1 MSCPDC
7 FKGSVHDGEPRGK
20 IIKLHDLDTY
30 VVEPAEGK
38 EVKGILVVIPDAFG
52 WKFVNCRLLA
62 DNYADKS
69 NYKVYL
75 PDVMIGDA
83 APLPA
88 LDRMHVAMAPGNW
101 LRRGYNLLLA
111 LWAVVPFM
119 IRNRFGKTYPITK
132 SFFEKLRKAEGST
145 LPVGVAGFCWGGKLA
160 ILLSHGV
167 EVDGKPIID
176 AAFTGHPSALS
187 FPSDFEKVTVPVSVA
202 VGDNDSQFP
211 LETAGKMK
219 ALVESKS
226 EATRGEIK
234 IYPGA
239 GHGFC
244 VRASMEKEGL
254 VEKAS
259 EAEDQAITWFN
270 THFKA
275 GS

>member
-7 FKGSVHDGEPRGK
+7 FKGSIHDGEPRGK
-20 IIKLHDLDTY
+20 TIKLHDLDTY
-30 VVEPAEGK
+30 VVEPSEGK
-38 EVKGILVVIPDAFG
+38 EVKGIIVVIPDAFG

-69 NYKVYL
+69 NYRVYM
-75 PDVMIGDA
+75 PDVMI
-83 APLPA
+83 
-88 LDRMHVAMAPGNW
+88 AMAPGNW

-119 IRNRFGKTYPITK
+119 IRNRFSKTYPITK

-176 AAFTGHPSALS
+176 AAFTGHPSGLS
-187 FPSDFEKVTVPVSVA
+187 FPGDFEKITVPVSVA

-211 LETAGKMK
+211 LKTAGKMK

-226 EATRGEIK
+226 EVTRGEIK

-254 VEKAS
+254 AEKAS

-270 THFKA
+270 THFK
-275 GS
+275 GGP

>member
-1 MSCPDC
+1 M
-7 FKGSVHDGEPRGK
+7 F
-20 IIKLHDLDTY
+20 
-30 VVEPAEGK
+30 
-38 EVKGILVVIPDAFG
+38 
-52 WKFVNCRLLA
+52 
-62 DNYADKS
+62 
-69 NYKVYL
+69 
-75 PDVMIGDA
+75 
-83 APLPA
+83 
-88 LDRMHVAMAPGNW
+88 
-101 LRRGYNLLLA
+101 LA

-132 SFFEKLRKAEGST
+132 SFFEKLRKAEGSA

-176 AAFTGHPSALS
+176 AAFTGHPSGLS
-187 FPSDFEKVTVPVSVA
+187 FPGDFEKVTVPVSVA

-211 LETAGKMK
+211 LETAEKMK
-219 ALVESKS
+219 VLVESKS

-254 VEKAS
+254 AEKAS

>member
-30 VVEPAEGK
+30 VVEPSEGK
-38 EVKGILVVIPDAFG
+38 EVKGIIVVIPDAFG

-83 APLPA
+83 PPVSA
-88 LDRMHVAMAPGNW
+88 LDRIHIAMAPGNW

-119 IRNRFGKTYPITK
+119 IQ
-132 SFFEKLRKAEGST
+132 GST

-187 FPSDFEKVTVPVSVA
+187 FPGDFEKVTVPVSVA

-219 ALVESKS
+219 DLAESKP
-226 EATRGEIK
+226 ETARGEIK

-254 VEKAS
+254 AEKAS

-270 THFKA
+270 AHFKI